1 MSYVSLL
8 KNIPEFLSQPTGI
21 AVLASLGIHGA
32 IAFLLPL
39 APVDSKPKQQ
49 VASAK
54 PVGLVELN
62 QAEQKR
68 LPQASTPQVALQPVP
83 LQPQVPPL
91 PSFANQ
97 QATLPPLPP
106 ASSTQ
111 LILPPLPKSST
122 NLSIASLPKG
132 QSLGV
137 LPKRDFQ
144 INPINSPNLRTAAT
158 QPSARFNEDVKLGE
172 SKPLPPANMPEL
184 QAATTPVNLPPNY
197 MSASPSVPVPALP
210 PSNMQ
215 ALQARMPAGMSRS
228 NLPALQAATMP
239 ANLPGTP
246 SPLLS
251 DTTPTATGYRNTTP
265 TTQAGSGTPEIA
277 QNQQLIAPIAETP
290 QTRDR
295 LALAGSNLL
304 RSPLQSTPNIPGL
317 LSTPRESG
325 IAKTTTFGDQF
336 NQVKQQYPNLETK
349 VPIAETI
356 NTNAGR
362 EGKVEGGLVVDAEGK
377 VESVNFL
384 NNSVSSDLKT
394 AAREHLREYFQN
406 NPTQA
411 NGKPKYYPFS
421 LSFRSNSIPEVL
433 NHTSPSSL
441 TNQKQASSE
450 LRQRLIQLRSSSMGT
465 QPSQVSR
472 SSSEAP
478 VKPLSE
484 HPVRNNL
491 PVLVPA
497 DVKPL
502 PELQARNNQVT
513 STPLATTKPLSELQ
527 ARNNQAA
534 PVPQV
539 ATKPAPEPEV
549 SSNQPSS
556 SVESGQKLLRRLRK
570 LREQRQNS
578 HQE

>member
-21 AVLASLGIHGA
+21 AVIASLGIHGA

-325 IAKTTTFGDQF
+325 IAKTTTFGEQF

-441 TNQKQASSE
+441 TTQKQASSE

>member
-21 AVLASLGIHGA
+21 AVIASLGIHGA

-68 LPQASTPQVALQPVP
+68 LPQASTPQVSLQPVP

-91 PSFANQ
+91 PNFANQ

-137 LPKRDFQ
+137 LPKRDLQ
-144 INPINSPNLRTAAT
+144 INPINSPNLRTAAV

-172 SKPLPPANMPEL
+172 SKPLPPSNMPEL

-197 MSASPSVPVPALP
+197 MAASPPVPVPALP

-215 ALQARMPAGMSRS
+215 ALQARMPAEMSRS

-246 SPLLS
+246 SPILS
-251 DTTPTATGYRNTTP
+251 DTTATATAYRNTTP
-265 TTQAGSGTPEIA
+265 TTEAGSGTPKIA
-277 QNQQLIAPIAETP
+277 ENQQLIAPIAETP

-325 IAKTTTFGDQF
+325 IAKTTTFGEQF

-384 NNSVSSDLKT
+384 NNSVSSDLRT
-394 AAREHLREYFQN
+394 AAREHLREYFQK

-421 LSFRSNSIPEVL
+421 LSFRSNSSPEVL
-433 NHTSPSSL
+433 NHTSASSL

-465 QPSQVSR
+465 QPSQVSH
-472 SSSEAP
+472 SSSSAP
-478 VKPLSE
+478 VKILPQ

-497 DVKPL
+497 AVKPF

-513 STPLATTKPLSELQ
+513 STPLATTKPLSEQLP
-527 ARNNQAA
+527 RNNQAA
-534 PVPQV
+534 PAPQV
-539 ATKPAPEPEV
+539 ATKPAPEPFV